1 MNSVLEILKAHKQE
15 LFSEYPIKSLALF
28 GSFSRGDFNENS
40 DVDIMVEMSEPKAF
54 AFIDLSYALENIL
67 QRKVDL
73 VSKNGIKDKYYSYL
87 EKDIQYV

>member
-1 MNSVLEILKAHKQE
+1 MNAVLEILKAHKQE
-15 LFSEYPIKSLALF
+15 LFNEYPIKSLALF

-67 QRKVDL
+67 KRKVDL

>member
-28 GSFSRGDFNENS
+28 GSFSRGDFNETS

-73 VSKNGIKDKYYSYL
+73 VSKNGIKEKYYNYL